1 MRHFIDEYNTR
12 KHIFIGDF
20 DSYNVI
26 KNNISETELFH
37 ILKVALFLYD
47 GVVIPAAYFWQ
58 SYPMA
63 RIMPKIQMLIEN
75 EMVLPTI
82 RNYQVT
88 SDIKEYFERR
98 ETDTQNLLGTFSVK
112 KAELKAEIAT
122 KENLKD
128 VMLLHNIN
136 SYVHLQNSSIGN
148 TFREMLEIDIGSSAD
163 IHSIHTLLIMSSISL
178 ERIAEIKSVLLKE
191 IYFSGLQRS
200 NLVNIIMSL
209 KLDRK
214 LEDELC
220 ERISWLYL
228 RASAKVANAKLFLSK
243 GQYWGAIKEENLFM
257 FINTLICLGITRQFL
272 VNLSIKDILILKQS
286 SEYQNFINKYRELVY
301 DIGYEERNIEMI
313 LQKKVLKEKNRERNW
328 LRWNRLLQF
337 VNAASASVFV
347 GLIVNYFSNSKIM
360 TVPAITAAGTM
371 GISSFMKKINILNG
385 EMETKSFLEFKSY
398 IAKKRYIDEIQRKTG
413 GIW

>member
-20 DSYNVI
+20 DSYNII
-26 KNNISETELFH
+26 KNSMSETELLY
-37 ILKVALFLYD
+37 ILKAALFLYD
-47 GVVIPAAYFWQ
+47 GVFIPAAYFWQ

-63 RIMPKIQMLIEN
+63 QIMPKIQMLIEN

-98 ETDTQNLLGTFSVK
+98 ETDTQNLLGTYSVK
-112 KAELKAEIAT
+112 RPELKAEIAT

-128 VMLLHNIN
+128 VMVLHNIN

-148 TFREMLEIDIGSSAD
+148 TFREMLEIDIDSSAD
-163 IHSIHTLLIMSSISL
+163 VHSIHTLLTMSSVSL
-178 ERIAEIKSVLLKE
+178 EKIVEIKSVLLKE

-209 KLDRK
+209 KLSRK
-214 LEDELC
+214 LENELC
-220 ERISWLYL
+220 DRISWLYL
-228 RASAKVANAKLFLSK
+228 SASAKASNAKLFLSK
-243 GQYWGAIKEENLFM
+243 GQYWGVIKEENLFM
-257 FINTLICLGITRQFL
+257 FINTLMCLGITKQFL
-272 VNLSIKDILILKQS
+272 GNLSIKDVLILKQS

-301 DIGYEERNIEMI
+301 DIGHEERNIEII
-313 LQKKVLKEKNRERNW
+313 LQKKVLKEKNREGNW
-328 LRWNRLLQF
+328 LRLNRILQY
-337 VNAASASVFV
+337 VNAASASIFV
-347 GLIVNYFSNSKIM
+347 GLIVNYFSNSEIM
-360 TVPAITAAGTM
+360 TVPALTAAGTM
-371 GISSFMKKINILNG
+371 GICQFIKKIDFLNRK
-385 EMETKSFLEFKSY
+385 MEEKSFLEFKSY
-398 IAKKRYIDEIQRKTG
+398 IAKKMYNDEIQRKTG